1 MNDSHEKI
9 QEFWHW
15 FQINRAKFDLL
26 VDTAEPF
33 WDVALDQLKRLNR
46 HLCFELSAPGAGVR
60 ELIISAQGH
69 SDVFQ
74 LVEALVAGAPSIPGW
89 QFIALK
95 SPMGFDFTSTYEGTC
110 FEPRAMWFLP
120 LQSNLKPA
128 QFGVR
133 VGVPNLTKE
142 RASRARLAVA
152 VILDTALGERAAASE
167 IQYLEVFAL
176 PDAPESHGYLP
187 LCELPAYIEW
197 RKQQRKL
204 AG

>member
-1 MNDSHEKI
+1 MNDSHEKT

-33 WDVALDQLKRLNR
+33 WDVALDQLKQLNR

-60 ELIISAQGH
+60 ELI
-69 SDVFQ
+69 
-74 LVEALVAGAPSIPGW
+74 
-89 QFIALK
+89 
-95 SPMGFDFTSTYEGTC
+95 
-110 FEPRAMWFLP
+110 
-120 LQSNLKPA
+120 
-128 QFGVR
+128 
-133 VGVPNLTKE
+133 
-142 RASRARLAVA
+142 
-152 VILDTALGERAAASE
+152 DTALGERAAASE